1 MLSEKD
7 FKRIVREMDK
17 LKNQDA
23 VDFLRKT
30 SPWFD
35 PLEKTVI
42 RAAAFLKSLDVFYL
56 FYGLRALP
64 LYGVPYISSEILFAV
79 KSDGRRLNDLL
90 SGSQFRKLLE
100 TPEESRIL
108 DLQSNKVIKFIHSPA
123 PLNWDEEIVERA
135 LEKNGVKIASTE
147 DYVIS
152 LLASSSSTMRLEL
165 ATKTIYSNLDEMD
178 LQYLEKRAERFSVW
192 EKIRSLIDG
201 LRNVVNR

>member
-42 RAAAFLKSLDVFYL
+42 QAAAFLKSLDVFYL

-108 DLQSNKVIKFIHSPA
+108 DLQSNKVIKFIHRPA

-165 ATKTIYSNLDEMD
+165 AAKTIYSNLDEMD